1 MILQATYQ
9 MRSEMRNVFRHGF
22 AELGRNCRRLV
33 DKRVFR
39 SVCRSRA
46 EAQMGILYPDQPAFR
61 LADV

>member
-33 DKRVFR
+33 NKRVFR
-39 SVCRSRA
+39 SVRRSRA
-46 EAQMGILYPDQPAFR
+46 EAQMGILYPNSLRFGW
-61 LADV
+61 